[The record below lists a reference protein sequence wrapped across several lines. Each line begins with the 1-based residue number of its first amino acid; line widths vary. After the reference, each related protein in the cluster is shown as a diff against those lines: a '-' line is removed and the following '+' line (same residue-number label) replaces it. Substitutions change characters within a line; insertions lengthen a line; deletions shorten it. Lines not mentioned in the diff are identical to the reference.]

1 MWWSHLLRLKP
12 VRVSRKWWCSFSML
26 NFKSR
31 KKVIQP
37 FFSIKIFKIH
47 KKVMRSFLALIT
59 VKVVRKWRSPYFI
72 IKNFKSRQAAMEFF
86 LSFRSF
92 KSREKVTESFFS
104 NHASLSF
111 HMMHKIPGTIFSL
124 SVSTEFLWFLSL
136 TKYFFYYTFHLHE
149 ERCRAHFSKYCK
161 SYFSTTPINSFTY
174 IISEAAVPSFTS
186 CSCLEHFQKYRRK
199 SPYGSNELQWKLYL

>member
-124 SVSTEFLWFLSL
+124 SVFTEFFDFFLWLN
-136 TKYFFYYTFHLHE
+136 
-149 ERCRAHFSKYCK
+149 
-161 SYFSTTPINSFTY
+161 ISFT
-174 IISEAAVPSFTS
+174 IHFISMKKDA
-186 CSCLEHFQKYRRK
+186 EHISVNIVRATFLLHQ
-199 SPYGSNELQWKLYL
+199 

>member
-12 VRVSRKWWCSFSML
+12 VRVSRKWWWSFSML

-72 IKNFKSRQAAMEFF
+72 IKHFKSRQAAMKFF

-111 HMMHKIPGTIFSL
+111 HMMHKFLEQYFLCQFPLNFFYF
-124 SVSTEFLWFLSL
+124 FLWLN
-136 TKYFFYYTFHLHE
+136 
-149 ERCRAHFSKYCK
+149 
-161 SYFSTTPINSFTY
+161 ISFT
-174 IISEAAVPSFTS
+174 IHFIFMKKDA
-186 CSCLEHFQKYRRK
+186 EHILVNIVRATFLLHQ
-199 SPYGSNELQWKLYL
+199 